1 MIRKFLIVL
10 IGVAVVLAGLGILAP
25 AMTTGASRVT
35 QAPGNTVVVDDIDD
49 LILLKAH
56 PTKWW
61 WHCSLPPWVE
71 PEEVPPWMD
80 IMNAKITQL
89 GRGRVELSMVL
100 HAPVP
105 EAPPPP
111 FGWLSFGWQFEGGCV
126 TEPEEPQKDNIA
138 VHWHEDFGWWAQ
150 WGEIL
155 TCVPREVQV
164 GDPIEDF
171 SITGAEVRVQ
181 VELDDLMLAVG
192 PEEELLWHAGVRR
205 LPFVWKL
212 DGVHKWKTI
221 TVDVAPNVIVLVDPG
236 PPPDIVAQPDPP
248 AELPAEWVPR

>member
-1 MIRKFLIVL
+1 M
-10 IGVAVVLAGLGILAP
+10 AP

-56 PTKWW
+56 PIHED

-80 IMNAKITQL
+80 IRNAKITQL
-89 GRGRVELSMVL
+89 GGGRVELSMVL
-100 HAPVP
+100 HAPIP

-126 TEPEEPQKDNIA
+126 TDPLEPQKDNVT
-138 VHWHEDFGWWAQ
+138 VHWKEGVGWWAQ
-150 WGEIL
+150 WGEIV

-164 GDPIEDF
+164 GDSIEDF
-171 SITGAEVRVQ
+171 SITGAVVRVQ

-192 PEEELLWHAGVRR
+192 SEEELLPWHAATRR
-205 LPFVWKL
+205 LPFVWSL
-212 DGVHKWKTI
+212 TPPESLWKTI
-221 TVDVAPNVIVLVDPG
+221 TVDIAPNRIVLVDPG
-236 PPPDIVAQPDPP
+236 DWPFTPPVVVGDPNPLAEPP
-248 AELPAEWVPR
+248 AIFEPR